1 MKSTLFQ
8 SIFNQGTIL
17 QRIVFFMGG
26 TEMYKMNPDY
36 FIGIELMDTQHQYLF
51 ELMEK
56 AQTLLKDENIL
67 YKYDELIIIL
77 KGLEDYTKK
86 HFADEIALMESL
98 NYPRLQL
105 HKEAHQ
111 GFIDKLNSF
120 EIDAEKIS
128 LGTQDQMI
136 FDLIEYLKEWLQIH
150 ILDCDKKVVR
160 FINGENITA

>member
-1 MKSTLFQ
+1 
-8 SIFNQGTIL
+8 
-17 QRIVFFMGG
+17 
-26 TEMYKMNPDY
+26 MYKMNPDY

-67 YKYDELIIIL
+67 YKYDELIDIL
-77 KGLEDYTKK
+77 KGLKEYTQK
-86 HFADEIALMESL
+86 HFRDEIALMESL
-98 NYPRLQL
+98 DYPRLQL
-105 HKEAHQ
+105 HIEAHQ

-128 LGTQDQMI
+128 LGTQDQVI
-136 FDLIEYLKEWLQIH
+136 YDLMEYLKYWLQIH
-150 ILDCDKKVVR
+150 ILDCDRKVVR

>member
-1 MKSTLFQ
+1 
-8 SIFNQGTIL
+8 
-17 QRIVFFMGG
+17 
-26 TEMYKMNPDY
+26 MYKMNPDY

-67 YKYDELIIIL
+67 YKYDELVEIL
-77 KGLEDYTKK
+77 KGLKDYTKK
-86 HFADEIALMESL
+86 HFGDEIALMESL
-98 NYPRLQL
+98 DYPRLQL
-105 HKEAHQ
+105 HIEAHQ

-136 FDLIEYLKEWLQIH
+136 YDLMEYLNIFL
-150 ILDCDKKVVR
+150 ILL
-160 FINGENITA
+160 